1 MRVLIADDDPVSR
14 RMLQAFLEKWSYE
27 VVVAANGTHAWEL
40 FGCEDAPQLA
50 ILDWMMPGM
59 TGVEVCQ
66 LVRARPGRPYVYIL
80 LLTARGLKADLLEG
94 MDLGADDYLSKPF
107 DPKELKA
114 RLHVGGRIVKLQD
127 ELISAREAL
136 RFQATHDPLTGA
148 CNRGEIFVTLRRE
161 LARSEREDTSVGVIL
176 LDLDHFKRINDT
188 LGHLAGDA
196 VLQEAVKRINA
207 CVRPYD
213 VIGRYGGEEFL
224 IVAPATDAMGTL
236 GEAERIR
243 ACVAEKA
250 FETAAGSIAVTA
262 SLGVCATDQ
271 STQTKG
277 EKLIDPQALLAASDA
292 ALYRAK
298 EQGRNRVELTSPSD
312 LAVTIAAELEAATNV
327 LQQEHQR

>member
-1 MRVLIADDDPVSR
+1 MKVLIADDDPVSR
-14 RMLQAFLEKWSYE
+14 RMLQAFLEKWSYK
-27 VVVAANGTHAWEL
+27 VVVAENGAHAWEL
-40 FGCEDAPQLA
+40 FGREDAPRLA

-66 LVRARPGRPYVYIL
+66 QVRARPGRPYVYIL
-80 LLTARGLKADLLEG
+80 LLTARGLKEDLLEG
-94 MDLGADDYLSKPF
+94 MNAGADDYLSKPF

-114 RLHVGGRIVKLQD
+114 RLQVGGRIVELQD
-127 ELISAREAL
+127 ELIAAREAL

-148 CNRGEIFVTLRRE
+148 CNRAEILVALRRE
-161 LARSEREDTSVGVIL
+161 LARNQREGGSVGVIL

-188 LGHLAGDA
+188 WGHLAGDA

-224 IVAPATDAMGTL
+224 IVVPATDAMGAL

-243 ACVAEKA
+243 ACLAEKA
-250 FETAAGSIAVTA
+250 FETPGGSIAVTA
-262 SLGVCATDQ
+262 SFGVCAAGQ
-271 STQTKG
+271 SSYAKDK
-277 EKLIDPQALLAASDA
+277 KLIDPKILLAASDA

-298 EQGRNRVELTSPSD
+298 EQGRNRVEIAAPSD
-312 LAVTIAAELEAATNV
+312 LAAAITPELAAAPNE
-327 LQQEHQR
+327 LQQEHQK